1 MRVLSERSEPK
12 DPSSQAS
19 ILSSL
24 LRPFSAKSDEL
35 NHIESHSC
43 IKTRGVRGQKQIF
56 CDRRSN
62 RAHRFAALRY
72 VLTSL
77 SHYFGPSRLSLPHY
91 LFASLRRSLPA
102 LSQPGPPAYTQPHP
116 TDPVRTEPVTTP
128 AKPVAAAP
136 TRSEEIVQKHK
147 KYLWPSVTNYYQQP
161 LVADRGEM
169 QYLWDLEGRKYLDF
183 FGGILTV
190 SVGHCNPKVTNKIN
204 AQINRLQHTST
215 LYPNEHIVALAE
227 KIASIT
233 PGNLQQSF
241 FTNSGTEANEAA
253 ILIARMA
260 TGSYDVVALRHAYS
274 GSSQLAKAVTA
285 HAPYRKAGVI
295 SIGIS
300 HAMNPY
306 CYRCPLHLK
315 YPDCEVACAGDV
327 ENLIQ
332 TGTSGSIAAFI
343 AEPIQGVGGFITP
356 PKEYFKIV
364 FKIVKKYGGLFVSDE
379 VQTGWGRTGKKWF
392 GIEQW
397 EVTPDI
403 LTSAKGLGNGV
414 PIGLT
419 VTTPEIAASY
429 QGLNIS
435 TFGGNPVTSVA
446 AKATIDFIEEEN
458 LLENAHTVGTY
469 FRGKLEELQTKYPLI
484 GDVRG
489 MGLMQAL
496 ELVKDR
502 KTKEPAP
509 EATTQVM
516 ERARDNG
523 LLIGKG
529 GLYGNVLRIAPML
542 NISKPDVD
550 EGVRLLDKSF
560 SEVRI

>member
-1 MRVLSERSEPK
+1 VN
-12 DPSSQAS
+12 A
-19 ILSSL
+19 
-24 LRPFSAKSDEL
+24 
-35 NHIESHSC
+35 
-43 IKTRGVRGQKQIF
+43 
-56 CDRRSN
+56 
-62 RAHRFAALRY
+62 
-72 VLTSL
+72 
-77 SHYFGPSRLSLPHY
+77 
-91 LFASLRRSLPA
+91 
-102 LSQPGPPAYTQPHP
+102 
-116 TDPVRTEPVTTP
+116 TTP
-128 AKPVAAAP
+128 SGAGPGKG
-136 TRSEEIVQKHK
+136 RSEEVVAKHK
-147 KYLWPSVTNYYQQP
+147 KYLWPSVANYYKNP
-161 LVADRGEM
+161 LVADRAEM
-169 QYLWDLEGRKYLDF
+169 QYLWDLERRKYLDF

-190 SVGHCNPKVTNKIN
+190 SVGHCNPKITSKVN
-204 AQINRLQHTST
+204 AQVNRLQHTST
-215 LYPNEHIVALAE
+215 LYPTEQIVALAE
-227 KIASIT
+227 KVAQIT

-241 FTNSGTEANEAA
+241 FTSSGTEADEAA

-274 GSSQLAKAVTA
+274 GSSQLAKSVTA
-285 HAPYRKAGVI
+285 HAPYRKAAVI
-295 SIGIS
+295 SVGIS
-300 HAMNPY
+300 HAVNPY

-315 YPDCEVACAGDV
+315 YPECEVACAGDV

-356 PKEYFKIV
+356 PPEYFKIV
-364 FKIVKKYGGLFVSDE
+364 FKIVKKYGGLFIADE

-403 LTSAKGLGNGV
+403 LTSAKGMGNGV

-419 VTTPEIAASY
+419 VTTPEIAGSF
-429 QGLNIS
+429 QGLNIA
-435 TFGGNPVTSVA
+435 TFGGNPVTCA
-446 AKATIDFIEEEN
+446 AARATIELIEEED
-458 LLENAHTVGTY
+458 LRENAYVVGKY
-469 FRGKLEELQTKYPLI
+469 FRGKLEELRAKHALI

-489 MGLMQAL
+489 MGLMQGV

-529 GLYGNVLRIAPML
+529 GLYGNVLRLAPML
-542 NISKPDVD
+542 NTSKADVD
-550 EGVRLLDKSF
+550 EAIKLLDKSF
-560 SEVRI
+560 SEVRN